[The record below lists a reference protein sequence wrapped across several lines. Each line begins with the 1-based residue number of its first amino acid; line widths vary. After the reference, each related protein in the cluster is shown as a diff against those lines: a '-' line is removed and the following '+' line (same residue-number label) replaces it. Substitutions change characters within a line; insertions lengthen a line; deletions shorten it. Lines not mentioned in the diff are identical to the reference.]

1 VIRRGA
7 ALALCVLL
15 PLTLAAADPPGDTVA
30 CRGAH
35 GGGDPPDL
43 IEAAG
48 WLGEEGSTAVW
59 RLTFSAPL
67 RVPDPADPPFRVD
80 IVVRDP
86 RVPTV
91 SVGSYRRFNRLVR
104 WDASDLSAGVE
115 LLFVP
120 EGGHT
125 LFDPPAIE
133 GDTMTIQM
141 PGRLLLGTDLF
152 GRVDLQRLRWS
163 VVVRDGG
170 RCDLLGDGSPSL
182 RLAPR
187 PPASSTWGTSASSV
201 VGAPSITGAT
211 SGDRSGLVAVAIV
224 ALIAAAG
231 ALTLR
236 RRR

>member
-1 VIRRGA
+1 VSRREA
-7 ALALCVLL
+7 AIAFCVLL
-15 PLTLAAADPPGDTVA
+15 PLTLAAADPPGDA
-30 CRGAH
+30 GPCRGTH
-35 GGGDPPDL
+35 GGGHPPDL

-59 RLTFSAPL
+59 RLTFRAPL
-67 RVPDPADPPFRVD
+67 QVPDPVDPPFRVD

-91 SVGSYRRFNRLVR
+91 SVGSYQRFNRLVR
-104 WDASDLSAGVE
+104 WDASALSAGVE

-120 EGGHT
+120 EAGHT
-125 LFDPPAIE
+125 LFDPPAID

-163 VVVRDGG
+163 VVVRDAG

-187 PPASSTWGTSASSV
+187 PPTTSTPGASGSPVA
-201 VGAPSITGAT
+201 GAPSSTDAT
-211 SGDRSGLVAVAIV
+211 SGDRSGLVAVLIV
-224 ALIAAAG
+224 ALVAVAG
-231 ALTLR
+231 ALMLR

>member
-1 VIRRGA
+1 MSRHGA
-7 ALALCVLL
+7 VLAVCLLL
-15 PLTLAAADPPGDTVA
+15 PLTLAAADPSGDAAA

-35 GGGDPPDL
+35 GGGHPPDL
-43 IEAAG
+43 IDAAG

-59 RLTFSAPL
+59 RLTFRHPL
-67 RVPDPADPPFRVD
+67 EVPDPVAPPFRVD

-86 RVPTV
+86 RVPVV
-91 SVGSYRRFNRLVR
+91 SVGDYRRFNRLVR
-104 WDASDLSAGVE
+104 FDASGAHARVE
-115 LLFVP
+115 LLFIT

-125 LFDPPAIE
+125 FFDPPAID
-133 GDTMTIQM
+133 GDTMTVTM

-182 RLAPR
+182 RLDPG
-187 PPASSTWGTSASSV
+187 PPGSPTMEASASSV
-201 VGAPSITGAT
+201 TDAASIADAAP
-211 SGDRSGLVAVAIV
+211 GDRSGLVAIALV
-224 ALIAAAG
+224 ALIVVVG
-231 ALTLR
+231 AFALR